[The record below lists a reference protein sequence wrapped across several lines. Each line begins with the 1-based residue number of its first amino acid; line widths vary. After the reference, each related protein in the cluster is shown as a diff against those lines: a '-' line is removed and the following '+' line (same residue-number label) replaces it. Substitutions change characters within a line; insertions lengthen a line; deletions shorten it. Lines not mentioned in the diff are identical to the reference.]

1 MTFIGSL
8 SAVTHLAGQ
17 NAYGAAKAALHHLVR
32 ISAHE
37 YAPRGVR
44 MNALVPGFVR
54 TPRLLKRIPDP
65 VWQKLS
71 EKTPLGRV
79 AIPSDIAAAVLFLTS
94 DLARYVTGNIL
105 ILDGGI
111 TLATEFSGMS
121 L

>member
-8 SAVTHLAGQ
+8 SAMTHLAGQ

-37 YAPRGVR
+37 YAPQGVR
-44 MNALVPGFVR
+44 VNAVVPGFVR
-54 TPRLLKRIPDP
+54 TPRLLKRIPDD

-71 EKTPLGRV
+71 AKTPLGRV
-79 AIPSDIAAAVLFLTS
+79 AIPADVAAAVLFLMS
-94 DLARYVTGNIL
+94 DLARYVTGNIMV
-105 ILDGGI
+105 LDGGI
-111 TLATEFSGMS
+111 TLATEFSLMP